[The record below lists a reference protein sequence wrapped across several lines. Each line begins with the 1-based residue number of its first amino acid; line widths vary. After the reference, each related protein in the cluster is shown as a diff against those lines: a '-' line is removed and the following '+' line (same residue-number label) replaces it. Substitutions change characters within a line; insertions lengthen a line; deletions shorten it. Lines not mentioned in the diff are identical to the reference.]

1 MICADSRKHPNEWT
15 FIEEL
20 LVELWGIS
28 GMREND
34 TFDEMQRKLS
44 AVVNVVKKN
53 IQQKLDTEQWHSTLN
68 SIIDF
73 LALEI

>member
-34 TFDEMQRKLS
+34 TFDENFIHGYWLTIARDMFK
-44 AVVNVVKKN
+44 
-53 IQQKLDTEQWHSTLN
+53 
-68 SIIDF
+68 
-73 LALEI
+73 